1 MATYREPS
9 QLFARLEVI
18 ERLLKIR
25 AEMGFLPAIFL
36 HSVNDLA
43 FYMDAFGFDVYVM
56 NSLGTTPIALMRF
69 YRSPIA
75 PGGEHAHL
83 AQSSH

>member
-1 MATYREPS
+1 M
-9 QLFARLEVI
+9 FARLEVI
-18 ERLLKIR
+18 ERLLRIR

-36 HSVNDLA
+36 YSGNDLA

-56 NSLGTTPIALMRF
+56 NSPETTPIALMRF

-75 PGGEHAHL
+75 PGGDRAHL
-83 AQSSH
+83 TQSSH